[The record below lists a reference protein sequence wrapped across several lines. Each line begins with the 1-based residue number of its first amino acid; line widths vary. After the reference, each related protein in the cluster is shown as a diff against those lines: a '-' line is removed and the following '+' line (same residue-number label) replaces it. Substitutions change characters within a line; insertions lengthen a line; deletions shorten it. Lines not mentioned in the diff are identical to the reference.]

1 MAVLEVFSAYK
12 LADYSSSSKAH
23 QLSAE
28 ELQAG
33 ASMDTGADGTTSAEQ
48 AVAQATNFDYFAKYL
63 TSPKLFHLQL
73 SDINFRRQVRGAW
86 LPPIPAAVLTG
97 VGNRCWCSC

>member
-1 MAVLEVFSAYK
+1 MLQSAMAVLEVFGAYK

-28 ELQAG
+28 ELQSAG
-33 ASMDTGADGTTSAEQ
+33 GMDTAEDGVSAEQ
-48 AVAQATNFDYFAKYL
+48 VVAQATDFDYFAKYL

-73 SDINFRRQVRGAW
+73 SDINFRRQVHCAYG
-86 LPPIPAAVLTG
+86 LPYDL
-97 VGNRCWCSC
+97 C